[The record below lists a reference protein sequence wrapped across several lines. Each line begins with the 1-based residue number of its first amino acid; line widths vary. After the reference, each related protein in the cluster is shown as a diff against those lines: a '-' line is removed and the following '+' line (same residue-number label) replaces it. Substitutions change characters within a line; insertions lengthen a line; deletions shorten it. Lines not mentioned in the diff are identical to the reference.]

1 MNHSQISEQQVAR
14 YWDENANVW
23 ADHVRQG
30 WDTYREHFNN
40 PAFFEFMG
48 DLGRKT
54 VLDAG
59 CGEGYNT
66 RLFARSGARMTGVD
80 ISERMIELARQE
92 EQREPLGIRYEVA
105 SFSDLGI
112 FNDGRRT
119 SRAFDAVVSSM
130 ALMDGPDFEGAV
142 KEIFRVLRPGG
153 ELMFSIIHPCFMTRG
168 YGWVCDEDENPAGI
182 TVSHYFDREPW
193 AEHWRFSK
201 APGSENAA
209 FASEVEPFAVP
220 RFPRTLSD
228 YLNALIEAG
237 FTLKRIQEPR
247 PSQEMCEKHPW
258 LQKWRDHA
266 AIFLYVRAEKYRA

>member
-1 MNHSQISEQQVAR
+1 MQICVLSGGKTISPIPEPEVAK
-14 YWDENANVW
+14 YWDDNANVW
-23 ADHVRQG
+23 ADHVRKG
-30 WDTYREHFNN
+30 WDAYREYFNN
-40 PAFFEFMG
+40 PAFLAFMG
-48 DLGRKT
+48 DLSGKT

-66 RLFARSGARMTGVD
+66 RLLARSGARMTGVD
-80 ISERMIELARQE
+80 LSERMIELARQE

-112 FNDGRRT
+112 FNDA
-119 SRAFDAVVSSM
+119 SFDVVVSSM

-142 KEIFRVLRPGG
+142 KEIFRVLRSGG

-168 YGWVCDEDENPAGI
+168 YGWICDEDENPVGI
-182 TVSHYFDREPW
+182 TVSDCFDLQPFVER
-193 AEHWRFSK
+193 WRFSK
-201 APGSENAA
+201 APGSEN
-209 FASEVEPFAVP
+209 VEPFAVP

-237 FTLKRIQEPR
+237 FVLKRMKEPR

-266 AIFLYVRAEKYRA
+266 AIFLYVRAVKGE

>member
-1 MNHSQISEQQVAR
+1 MMNHSQFPEREVAR

-23 ADHVRQG
+23 ADHVRKG
-30 WDTYREHFNN
+30 WDAYREHFNN
-40 PAFFEFMG
+40 PAFFAFIG
-48 DLGRKT
+48 DLSGKT

-66 RLFARSGARMTGVD
+66 RLLARSGALVTGVD

-112 FNDGRRT
+112 FNDA
-119 SRAFDAVVSSM
+119 SFDVVVSSM

-142 KEIFRVLRPGG
+142 KEIYRVLRPGG
-153 ELMFSIIHPCFMTRG
+153 ELMFSILHPCFVTKG
-168 YGWVCDEDENPAGI
+168 YGWICDDDENPAVI
-182 TVSHYFDREPW
+182 TVSDYFAREPW
-193 AEHWRFSK
+193 VERWKFSK

-220 RFPRTLSD
+220 RFPMTLSD

-237 FTLKRIQEPR
+237 FVLKRTQEPR
-247 PSQEMCEKHPW
+247 PSQETCEKHPR
-258 LQKWRDHA
+258 LQRWRDHA
-266 AIFLYVRAEKYRA
+266 AIFLYVRAVKGDER

>member
-1 MNHSQISEQQVAR
+1 MNNSEIPEQEVAR
-14 YWDENANVW
+14 CWDGNANVW

-40 PAFFEFMG
+40 PAFFEFIG
-48 DLGRKT
+48 DPSGKT

-66 RLFARSGARMTGVD
+66 RLLARSGARMTGVD
-80 ISERMIELARQE
+80 ISERMIELARRE
-92 EQREPLGIRYEVA
+92 EQREPLGIRYELA

-130 ALMDGPDFEGAV
+130 ALMDGPDFERAA
-142 KEIFRVLRPGG
+142 KEICRVLRPGG
-153 ELMFSIIHPCFMTRG
+153 DLMFSITHPCFLTGG
-168 YGWVCDEDENPAGI
+168 YGWIPDDDGALVI
-182 TVSHYFDREPW
+182 TVSDYFAREPW
-193 AEHWRFSK
+193 VERWRFSK

-220 RFPRTLSD
+220 RFPRTLSE
-228 YLNALIEAG
+228 YLNGLIEAG
-237 FTLKRIQEPR
+237 FVLRRIQEPR

-258 LQKWRDHA
+258 LQRWRDHA
-266 AIFLYVRAEKYRA
+266 AIFMYVHGEKPRV